1 MHVTGM
7 EDKFVVGESGRI
19 PEKAGG
25 RVHYFNCR
33 TRLLGR
39 DMTNGS
45 EHGGV
50 DGASVEQ
57 QTTYDFL

>member
-1 MHVTGM
+1 
-7 EDKFVVGESGRI
+7 VVGESGRI